1 MFIKLCRL
9 GSKPELRYTPKNEP
23 VINLDLAYSIGYG
36 ENEKTQW
43 IRGAF
48 FGERAAKIQ
57 PYLEKGKLLLLTA
70 NDLQVEQWT
79 GKDGTVGH
87 SLKCRVISLEFAGGK
102 DDGKSDGG
110 QQQSPQQQAPQ
121 QRPAQQSAPTN
132 SDGFD
137 NFDSDIQF

>member
-9 GSKPELRYTPKNEP
+9 GKKPEINYTPKNEP

-36 ENEKTQW
+36 DNEKTQW

-57 PYLEKGKLLLLTA
+57 PYLEKGKLLLVTA

-79 GKDGTVGH
+79 GKDGGTGYT
-87 SLKCRVISLEFAGGK
+87 LKCRVMSLEFAGGK
-102 DDGKSDGG
+102 DDAGG
-110 QQQSPQQQAPQ
+110 NQSAPQAAPQARPTATAAPQ
-121 QRPAQQSAPTN
+121 QHTHN
-132 SDGFD
+132 HDDFD
-137 NFDSDIQF
+137 DSIPF